1 MKILHTADWHLGKR
15 LDDFSRMEEQKDVL
29 QEIVALA
36 DTHHVDAVVIA
47 GDLFDNFNPSSEATE
62 LLYKTLHRLG
72 NHGQRPVIA
81 IAGNHDSPER
91 INVPDTLARMAGIFF
106 IGYPAAVITPE
117 KLDSGLEVTQSAPGF
132 MELRSPNWSFPLR
145 IFHTAYA
152 NEQRIKTYLGQE
164 NVEEA
169 LRDYLASHWN
179 ELAHKYADANG
190 FNLLVTHL
198 FFTKQGQE
206 LEQEPD
212 DERPILHVG
221 GAQAIYSHNIP
232 EGIHYVA
239 LGHLHRNHSVDTKPC
254 PIVYAGSPLAYSFA
268 EDNQQKYVQLLTV
281 EAGNLV
287 EMQKLPLTSGKKLL
301 RVRFES
307 IPEALSWLSENTDC
321 LVELTIVSDTFL
333 ATEDKKALVAAHPG
347 IIQIIPMIQNKT
359 ENNTQAR
366 IDLSLRMDELFVQ
379 YFKSKNNDQAPSES
393 LMDLFA
399 EVLGQENTST
409 SS

>member
-1 MKILHTADWHLGKR
+1 MKILHTADWHLGKK
-15 LDDFSRMEEQKDVL
+15 LDDFSRIEEQKEVL
-29 QEIVALA
+29 HEIVTLA
-36 DTHHVDAVVIA
+36 DIHQVDAVIVA

-72 NHGQRPVIA
+72 NNGHRPVIA

-132 MELRSPNWSFPLR
+132 MELLHPTWAFPLR

-169 LRDYLASHWN
+169 LRDYLASHWA
-179 ELAHKYADANG
+179 ELAEKYADSEG

-198 FFTKQGQE
+198 FFVKQGQE
-206 LEQEPD
+206 PEPEPD
-212 DERPILHVG
+212 DERPILHIG
-221 GAQAIYSHNIP
+221 GAQAIYSNNIP
-232 EGIHYVA
+232 EGIQYVA

-254 PIVYAGSPLAYSFA
+254 PIVYAGSPLGYSFA
-268 EDNQQKYVQLLTV
+268 EDNQQKYIQLLTV
-281 EAGNLV
+281 EAGQLV
-287 EMQKLPLTSGKKLL
+287 SMEKIPLHSGKRLL
-301 RVRFES
+301 RVRFDS
-307 IPEALSWLSENTDC
+307 IPEALTWLNENQDC

-333 ATEDKKALVAAHPG
+333 ATEDKKALLAAHSG

-359 ENNTQAR
+359 ESNTRAS
-366 IDLSLRMDELFVQ
+366 IDLTLRMDELFVQ
-379 YFKSKNNDQAPSES
+379 YFQSKNGDQVPSDS
-393 LMDLFA
+393 LMQLFA

-409 SS
+409 PS